1 MEEPPSVLDVE
12 VFDFDGPFDQA
23 TSLGHAEINF
33 VKHTSTELADMWI
46 PLEGKLAQSSQLK
59 LHLRMFVDNNKGVE
73 MIREYLKKM
82 EKEVGKKVSPSTL
95 VSSLLMHNNFFCCG
109 GYFPHVEMLNLCH
122 NCLLTVESTITS
134 QEFNIPKTIYIA
146 TRRVSHQ

>member
-12 VFDFDGPFDQA
+12 VFDFDGPFELA

-33 VKHTSTELADMWI
+33 VKHTSTELADMWV
-46 PLEGKLAQSSQLK
+46 PLEGKLAQSSQSK

-73 MIREYLKKM
+73 MIREYLTKM

-95 VSSLLMHNNFFCCG
+95 FPAYTCITIFCCG
-109 GYFPHVEMLNLCH
+109 GYFPHVEMLNLCL
-122 NCLLTVESTITS
+122 NC
-134 QEFNIPKTIYIA
+134 
-146 TRRVSHQ
+146 